1 MVKNNAHIDV
11 WSSSVATYDTLRPV
25 PPTILVGILTQLV
38 GMLRPHIVVDIGCG
52 TGISTRLWAE
62 RAELVI
68 GIEPNAEMRHQAELS
83 TANISIR
90 YQDGLSIATGLPDA
104 CADIVTIAQALH
116 WMEPEPT
123 FAEVSRILR
132 PGGIFAAYDC
142 DWPPTMNVNA
152 ERAYYALMDRLLF
165 IERVQLLRA
174 KLHPWKGS
182 EHVARMVQSKQFSF
196 VKEFFVHSIESGDAE
211 RFVTLALTS
220 PIWLLAQNTVT
231 ADEIGFDRFRI
242 AVHTVLGDKPV
253 PWFLSYRVQVAM
265 K

>member
-1 MVKNNAHIDV
+1 MFENNPHIDV
-11 WSSSVATYDTLRPV
+11 WSSSATTYDALRPV
-25 PPTILVGILTQLV
+25 PPTILVDILTQLA
-38 GMLRPHIVVDIGCG
+38 GMPRPLMVVDIGCG

-62 RAELVI
+62 RAESVI

-90 YQDGLSIATGLPDA
+90 YQDGLSTATGLPDA

-123 FAEVSRILR
+123 FAEVARVLR

-142 DWPPTMNVNA
+142 DWPPTVNVDV
-152 ERAYYALMDRLLF
+152 ERAYYALMDRLLS
-165 IERVQLLRA
+165 IERVQQLRA

-196 VKEFFVHSIESGDAE
+196 VKEFFVHIVESGDAE

-220 PIWLLAQNTVT
+220 PIWHLAQNTVT
-231 ADEIGFDRFRI
+231 ADEIGFDMFRV
-242 AVHTVLGDKPV
+242 AVHTELGDKPV